1 MKVAVFLTYN
11 YSLRTWYNSRTLDR
25 ELKIYKILH
34 NKFNIDFIFFS
45 YANDSDKQFLN
56 NYPEFDLVALNNKY
70 KNKVFRF
77 ISSLKIDKKILNEV
91 KKCDIIHQHQLLGS
105 WVSILYKR
113 KAQKPLL
120 IRTGYDMYEFSKL
133 NNEPLFKESFYQCL
147 QNFHF
152 GFLIPIQLQA
162 RVIKN

>member
-1 MKVAVFLTYN
+1 M
-11 YSLRTWYNSRTLDR
+11 
-25 ELKIYKILH
+25 
-34 NKFNIDFIFFS
+34 
-45 YANDSDKQFLN
+45 
-56 NYPEFDLVALNNKY
+56 ALNNKY

-120 IRTGYDMYEFSKL
+120 IRTGYDIHEFSKL
-133 NNEPLFKESFYQCL
+133 NNEPLLKESFYQCL